1 MQKYILIIFWL
12 VLILLSCEKQDKID
26 NPIDDNDTIPSND
39 TIINLY
45 DNSFFPLDTNDL
57 WLYTTTTCYYD
68 DIIDS
73 IDESYC
79 KTKLDTIIP
88 SHNIFK
94 GCFVTRRFDQNYFN
108 TQSNKLSLI
117 IDTNRVFKKQYVI
130 DMLYTEI
137 NDTCW
142 TDTVQHAF
150 LGECV
155 IEFFQSKTLNETTE
169 EINLT
174 INQGYLI
181 GLKDNYVFQK
191 NKGIIRSSL
200 NGINMESITI
210 LKEYKNN

>member
-1 MQKYILIIFWL
+1 MQKYLLIIFWL
-12 VLILLSCEKQDKID
+12 VLIILSCEKQDKID

-45 DNSFFPLDTNDL
+45 DNSYFPLDTNDL
-57 WLYTTTTCYYD
+57 WLYTTTTCFYD
-68 DIIDS
+68 DIDDS

-137 NDTCW
+137 HDTCW

-150 LGECV
+150 LGECI
-155 IEFFQSKTLNETTE
+155 IEFIQSKTLNETTD

-191 NKGIIRSSL
+191 NKGIIRSSI